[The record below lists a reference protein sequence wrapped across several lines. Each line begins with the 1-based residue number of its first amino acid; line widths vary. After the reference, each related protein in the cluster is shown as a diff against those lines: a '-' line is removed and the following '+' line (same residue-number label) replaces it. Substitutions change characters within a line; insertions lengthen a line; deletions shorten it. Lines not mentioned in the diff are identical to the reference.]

1 MVVKHEMDI
10 IKTIE
15 DDEDVENLSEDSDV
29 EVEVSNLREI
39 KIYCNFAIQF
49 CFSYFSINQR
59 SRSGS
64 RRSISRMA
72 SSLCRRLRS
81 TTKTLGM
88 T

>member
-39 KIYCNFAIQF
+39 KIHCNFA
-49 CFSYFSINQR
+49 SKSI
-59 SRSGS
+59 
-64 RRSISRMA
+64 
-72 SSLCRRLRS
+72 LFF
-81 TTKTLGM
+81 
-88 T
+88 